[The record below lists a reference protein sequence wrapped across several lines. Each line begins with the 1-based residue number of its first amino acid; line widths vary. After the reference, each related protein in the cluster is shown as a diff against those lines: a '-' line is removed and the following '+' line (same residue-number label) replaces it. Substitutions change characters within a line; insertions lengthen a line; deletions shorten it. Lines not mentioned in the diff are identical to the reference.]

1 MIRTTAA
8 LLTGL
13 LSCAVMPAHAQDTWT
28 PTRNIEFVVPYSAGG
43 GSDLNARALAETLSQ
58 NEIIERNIMI
68 LNRPG
73 GSGAVGNTYVAS
85 RSGNPHT
92 IMTFNSGQMM
102 STITNSADVKLAN
115 ITPLG
120 TLALDTLV
128 FVVKA
133 DSPHQ
138 TFDDVL
144 KAATAAPQ
152 TLTVGGTG
160 RGGEDQLVFALANQP
175 AEGALQYVPF
185 EGGGDVTSALLG
197 GHITIGIFNPSEI
210 VAQLEAGTVRA
221 LGIFSEERLN
231 GPFAEVPTFAEQ
243 GHPDAVFEMFRG
255 YAGPPDL
262 APEAVAFWDDALA
275 KASETEAWKQ
285 DVERNSLIP
294 TFMDAAES
302 KAFWEA
308 EEARYT
314 QLLTEAGILK

>member
-1 MIRTTAA
+1 MIRTSAA
-8 LLTGL
+8 IFAGL
-13 LSCAVMPAHAQDTWT
+13 FAIAAVPAHAQETWT

-43 GSDLNARALAETLSQ
+43 GSDLNARALAEAMRQ
-58 NEIIERNIMI
+58 NEIIERTMMI

-102 STITNSADVKLAN
+102 STLTNNADVKLAN

-133 DSPHQ
+133 DSPYQ
-138 TFDDVL
+138 NFNEVVE
-144 KAATAAPQ
+144 AARAAPQ
-152 TLTVGGTG
+152 SVTVGGTG

-197 GHITIGIFNPSEI
+197 GHIAVGIFNPSEI
-210 VAQLEAGTVRA
+210 IAQIQADTVRG
-221 LGIFSEERLN
+221 LGVFSEERLT
-231 GPFAEVPTFAEQ
+231 GAFSEVPTFTEQ
-243 GHPDAVFEMFRG
+243 GHPDAVFQMFRG

-262 APEAVAFWDDALA
+262 APEEIAFWNDAFA
-275 KASETEAWKQ
+275 KAGETAEWQA
-285 DVERNSLIP
+285 DIERNSLIP
-294 TFMDAAES
+294 ATMGAEES
-302 KAFWEA
+302 KAFWER
-308 EEARYT
+308 EEQRYT
-314 QLLTEAGILK
+314 DLLTEAGILN